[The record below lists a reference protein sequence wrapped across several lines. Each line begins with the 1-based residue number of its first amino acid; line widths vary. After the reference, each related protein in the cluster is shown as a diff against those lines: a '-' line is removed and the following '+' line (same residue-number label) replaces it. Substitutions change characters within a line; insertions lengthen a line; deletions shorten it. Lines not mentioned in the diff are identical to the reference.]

1 MLMTNL
7 RGRALALQGQ
17 WQQEGL
23 HPQGCVHQVLP
34 PLPAPRELHP
44 GLGPSFGVQEVAG
57 EGAGPGLQGSGI
69 SSLLGFGCC
78 WRASTTSQRKDCVFR
93 AVLQVVKGKLSSVN
107 SSSSFNLLFLMISSG
122 ARSVSAEKQA
132 AVV

>member
-57 EGAGPGLQGSGI
+57 EGAGPGLQGSVLQMLGLHEW
-69 SSLLGFGCC
+69 SSLYCLI
-78 WRASTTSQRKDCVFR
+78 TCVPF
-93 AVLQVVKGKLSSVN
+93 SS
-107 SSSSFNLLFLMISSG
+107 
-122 ARSVSAEKQA
+122 
-132 AVV
+132 